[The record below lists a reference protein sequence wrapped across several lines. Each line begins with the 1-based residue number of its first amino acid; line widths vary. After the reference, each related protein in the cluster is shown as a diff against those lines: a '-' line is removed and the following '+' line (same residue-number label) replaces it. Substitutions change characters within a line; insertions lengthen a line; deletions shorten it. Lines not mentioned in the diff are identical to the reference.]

1 MLLALVRRIVQ
12 GMKKRSYGFTLIEL
26 LMVVAIAAVLA
37 SLAVPSFRTM
47 LVKRSV
53 QSTAQDLVNDFRYA
67 RSEALRRSAPVSVCM
82 LAANSTTA
90 CAVAPATANWANGWM
105 VFVDTANRGV
115 VDAGEQVVRVQQP
128 PANIASIQ
136 SLAPG
141 SDKRVI
147 TFEANGW
154 GKSVNQTFIVTPS
167 GDVPANT
174 VRLVCISVQ
183 GRPSLRE
190 EGATACS

>member
-1 MLLALVRRIVQ
+1 
-12 GMKKRSYGFTLIEL
+12 MKKRSHGFTLIEL

-67 RSEALRRSAPVSVCM
+67 RSEALRRSAPVTVCM

-90 CAVAPATANWANGWM
+90 CAVSPTTANWANGWM
-105 VFVDTANRGV
+105 VFVDTGATRGV
-115 VDAGEQVVRVQQP
+115 VEAGEQVVRVQQP
-128 PANIASIQ
+128 PANIATIQ

-141 SDKRVI
+141 SDKRAI

-167 GDVPANT
+167 GNVPANT
-174 VRLVCISVQ
+174 VRLICISVM